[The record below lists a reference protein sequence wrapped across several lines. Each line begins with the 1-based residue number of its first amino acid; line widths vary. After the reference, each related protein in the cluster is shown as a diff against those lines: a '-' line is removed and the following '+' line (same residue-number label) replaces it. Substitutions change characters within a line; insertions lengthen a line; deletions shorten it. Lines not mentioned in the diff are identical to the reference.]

1 MKRLYIEPAI
11 RVNKLTCFNQL
22 LAGSPEKEIIE
33 VGGEGAPDAKENSIF
48 DIEGVLESE

>member
-1 MKRLYIEPAI
+1 MKQVYIEPTI
-11 RVNKLTCFNQL
+11 RVNELTCLNQL
-22 LAGSPEKEIIE
+22 LAGSPEREIIE